1 MQTLSKKGPADR
13 KKTATIKALLELA
26 VERNPNDITTSAI
39 AATMGLRQ
47 SALFRRFLSKDVILE
62 ASMEW
67 AADSLLT
74 RVDSAIHDAPSPL
87 DALESI
93 FMTHIDFISCDPG
106 VPRMLLA
113 ELQRPGMTPAKRI
126 AQNLLKQY
134 EERLCNLIE
143 TGKLFGQL
151 DQALPTA
158 AAAQLF
164 ISAVQGLVIQTL
176 LTETP
181 HKAQADAA
189 GIFAL
194 YRHSLEKWS

>member
-143 TGKLFGQL
+143 TG
-151 DQALPTA
+151 T
-158 AAAQLF
+158 
-164 ISAVQGLVIQTL
+164 
-176 LTETP
+176 
-181 HKAQADAA
+181 
-189 GIFAL
+189 
-194 YRHSLEKWS
+194 